1 MAVCYTL
8 AVSLTPQHQEGDMPR
23 VKKPKREKPVETTE
37 QFIAR
42 VSKKGETRNGKR
54 VRFGFTKRSR

>member
-1 MAVCYTL
+1 
-8 AVSLTPQHQEGDMPR
+8 MPR
-23 VKKPKREKPVETTE
+23 IKKPKREKPVETTE

-42 VSKKGETRNGKR
+42 VSKKSEARNGKR

>member
-1 MAVCYTL
+1 
-8 AVSLTPQHQEGDMPR
+8 MPR
-23 VKKPKREKPVETTE
+23 IKKPKREKPVETTE

-42 VSKKGETRNGKR
+42 ASKKSETRNGKR